1 MDMLE
6 KGRKD
11 MRHLFP
17 FPRGPD
23 GQRDLSKTGHG
34 WGDAEDYE
42 KTDHAFGGGKTAEP
56 AIPQRE
62 IEMCGEGVT
71 R

>member
-1 MDMLE
+1 MDILE

-11 MRHLFP
+11 MHHLFP
-17 FPRGPD
+17 FPRRPD
-23 GQRDLSKTGHG
+23 GQRDLSKAGHG
-34 WGDAEDYE
+34 WGDAGDYE
-42 KTDHAFGGGKTAEP
+42 KTDYAFGGGKTAEP
-56 AIPQRE
+56 AIAQRE